1 MRVVLDTNV
10 VVSAFLGKRCAP
22 ILVIWKQKRFTLFI
36 NSPILDEYT
45 RVLRRPLF
53 ALPELVIEDF
63 LDYVYHHAHF
73 VPPTSFVHLVHQD
86 PSDDKFLDCA
96 LLAKADYLVTG
107 DPHLLN
113 LCSFQQT
120 KILPP
125 HEFLKLF
132 HST

>member
-22 ILVIWKQKRFTLFI
+22 ILALWKQKRFILFI
-36 NSPILDEYT
+36 STPILDEYAS
-45 RVLRRPLF
+45 VLRRPLF
-53 ALPELVIEDF
+53 ALPEVIIEDF
-63 LDYVYHHAHF
+63 LDYVYHNAHF
-73 VPPTSFVHLVHQD
+73 VPPTSLIHLVHQD

-96 LLAKADYLVTG
+96 LQVKTDYLVTG

-113 LCSFQQT
+113 LGSSFQQT

-132 HST
+132 H